1 MFHQYNVQ
9 LRSLPCNT
17 PFHTFT
23 SIKHPNL
30 FCWGSSASFVH
41 ISRWTIRAI
50 ILDPMKQVSGQFE
63 FNMRVLHPSEECSSM
78 RDESIQ
84 RIQWVTMKIARTR
97 VFLVRLLL
105 GIYKRPESGSDFLQ
119 MRISCR
125 THNTQGTLQTRL
137 MHESVVV
144 QSMSIVYCFSH
155 ILMQISSWVYIL
167 LKINNTKMLSWKEMT
182 TLVTRL
188 HIIFPHCQPRLNY
201 QYSVFRGRRFVHALV
216 SVPLLAPARHG
227 AL

>member
-1 MFHQYNVQ
+1 MFHQYNAG
-9 LRSLPCNT
+9 LRSFPCNT

-105 GIYKRPESGSDFLQ
+105 GIYERPESGSDFLQ

-155 ILMQISSWVYIL
+155 ILMQISS
-167 LKINNTKMLSWKEMT
+167 
-182 TLVTRL
+182 
-188 HIIFPHCQPRLNY
+188 
-201 QYSVFRGRRFVHALV
+201 
-216 SVPLLAPARHG
+216 
-227 AL
+227 